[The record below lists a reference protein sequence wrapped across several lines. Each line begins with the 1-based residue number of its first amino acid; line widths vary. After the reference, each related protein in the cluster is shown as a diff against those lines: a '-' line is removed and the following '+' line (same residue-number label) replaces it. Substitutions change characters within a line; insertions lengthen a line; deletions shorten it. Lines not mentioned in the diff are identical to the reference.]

1 MITRSATAAG
11 RGCRERGP
19 AGTGALPIAHYEH
32 LVRQMGLSTTHLA
45 AAVEILR
52 RRRSSPV
59 RSPGLVGGPC
69 NGRRADDPCFA
80 QRAPG
85 LLRALLVAL
94 FTAMI
99 ASVALLGL
107 AAPAL
112 AGQPSPLAPTLSQP
126 PPSEQQGLPVSG
138 TLRNVDGTLLDGV
151 QVQVLDAGG
160 QQIAATTS
168 NASGR
173 WELTVP
179 TPGRYTFRIDQQT
192 LPRGVQVLQGEVV
205 RDVVPG
211 TVSLV
216 VFRFGEP
223 REGLQSSAGAAVLRV
238 LVDGIRFGLVIG
250 ITGVGLSLIFG
261 TTGLTNFAHGE
272 LVTIGAV
279 LAWTI
284 NVVAGLQ
291 LIWATLLA
299 ILIGAALGAASDLG
313 IWRPMRRRRAGLIA
327 QLVISIGLALALR
340 YLVLIYLGGRS
351 ESFADYTNQVER
363 DYGFISI
370 TDKDLAT
377 IVISLVVLIGIA
389 LMLQWTRIGK
399 AMRAV
404 ADNRDLAAASGINV
418 ERVVLYVWI
427 LAGALAALGGVLFGL
442 SELSGTV
449 QYEMGFN
456 LLLLMFAGVIL
467 GGLGTAYGALV
478 GCLIVG
484 VLVQISAQIIPVDLK
499 YLGGL
504 AVLIVIL
511 VIRPQGILG
520 TRARIG

>member
-1 MITRSATAAG
+1 VRPPGPVESSSGARS
-11 RGCRERGP
+11 GCPG
-19 AGTGALPIAHYEH
+19 
-32 LVRQMGLSTTHLA
+32 STH
-45 AAVEILR
+45 R
-52 RRRSSPV
+52 RR
-59 RSPGLVGGPC
+59 
-69 NGRRADDPCFA
+69 GR
-80 QRAPG
+80 Q
-85 LLRALLVAL
+85 RALLVAL
-94 FTAMI
+94 MGPMI
-99 ASVALLGL
+99 ACIALLGL

-112 AGQPSPLAPTLSQP
+112 AGDQP
-126 PPSEQQGLPVSG
+126 PPTPPGQQGLPVSG
-138 TLRNVDGTLLDGV
+138 TLRNVDGTLLSGVRV
-151 QVQVLDAGG
+151 QVFDTS
-160 QQIAATTS
+160 AALVALTTS
-168 NASGR
+168 NTSGR
-173 WELTVP
+173 WELEVP
-179 TPGRYTFRIDQQT
+179 RSGRYAFRIDQKS

-211 TVSLV
+211 TLSLV
-216 VFRFGEP
+216 VFRFGAQ
-223 REGLQSSAGAAVLRV
+223 REGLQTSASAQALRV

-279 LAWTI
+279 LAWTL
-284 NVVAGLQ
+284 NVAAGLQ

-299 ILIGAALGAASDLG
+299 IVVGAALGAANDLG

-363 DYGFISI
+363 NYGFISI

-377 IVISLVVLIGIA
+377 IAISLVVLVGIA
-389 LMLQWTRIGK
+389 LLLQRTRIGK

-404 ADNRDLAAASGINV
+404 SDNRDLAASSGINV
-418 ERVVLYVWI
+418 ERVVLFVWA

-484 VLVQISAQIIPVDLK
+484 VLVQTSAQIIPADLK

-511 VIRPQGILG
+511 VIRPQGLLG
-520 TRARIG
+520 SRARIG

>member
-1 MITRSATAAG
+1 MRPPG
-11 RGCRERGP
+11 
-19 AGTGALPIAHYEH
+19 
-32 LVRQMGLSTTHLA
+32 
-45 AAVEILR
+45 
-52 RRRSSPV
+52 PV
-59 RSPGLVGGPC
+59 RSPSGARSGNSGSTRWA
-69 NGRRADDPCFA
+69 G
-80 QRAPG
+80 G

-94 FTAMI
+94 I
-99 ASVALLGL
+99 ASLIASAALLGL

-112 AGQPSPLAPTLSQP
+112 VAPALAAPQP
-126 PPSEQQGLPVSG
+126 PPTSPTPSQQALPEQAGLPVSG
-138 TLRNVDGTLLDGV
+138 TLRNVDGMLLAGV
-151 QVQVLDAGG
+151 RVQVLDANG
-160 QQIAATTS
+160 QQVASTTS
-168 NASGR
+168 NTNGH

-179 TPGRYTFRIDQQT
+179 SPGQYTFRIDQQS
-192 LPRGVQVLQGEVV
+192 LPRGVLVLQGEVV
-205 RDVVPG
+205 RKVVPG
-211 TVSLV
+211 TLSLV
-216 VFRFGEP
+216 VFRFGAQ
-223 REGLQSSAGAAVLRV
+223 RESLQTSAGAEVLRV
-238 LVDGIRFGLVIG
+238 LVDGVRFGLIIG

-279 LAWTI
+279 LAWTL
-284 NVVAGLQ
+284 NVTFGLQ
-291 LIWATLLA
+291 LILATLLA
-299 ILIGAALGAASDLG
+299 IVAGAALGAANDLG

-327 QLVISIGLALALR
+327 QLVISIGLALVLR
-340 YLVLIYLGGRS
+340 YVVLIYFGGRS

-363 DYGFISI
+363 NYGFLSI

-377 IVISLVVLIGIA
+377 IVISLAVMVGIA
-389 LMLQWTRIGK
+389 LLLQRTRIGK

-404 ADNRDLAAASGINV
+404 SDNRDLAASSGINV
-418 ERVVLYVWI
+418 ERVVLFVWV

-442 SELSGTV
+442 SELGGTV

-484 VLVQISAQIIPVDLK
+484 VLVQVSAQVIPVDLK

-511 VIRPQGILG
+511 VIKPQGLLG
-520 TRARIG
+520 SRARIG